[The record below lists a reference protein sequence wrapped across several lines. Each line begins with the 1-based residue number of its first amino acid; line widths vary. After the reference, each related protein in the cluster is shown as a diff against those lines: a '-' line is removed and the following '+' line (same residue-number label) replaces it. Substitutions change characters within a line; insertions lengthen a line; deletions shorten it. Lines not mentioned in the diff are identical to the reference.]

1 MGIVIGPIEFEGP
14 YSHANQMRNEAGLY
28 AILSE
33 NKGEF
38 ELVELD
44 EANCVKDCLDDE
56 EYTSNKRFW
65 QEMSGSNLLAA
76 VHYTPELSEDQRRH
90 MKMRLLEE
98 FEAPNE

>member
-14 YSHANQMRNEAGLY
+14 YADATELREEPGLY

-44 EANCVKDCLDDE
+44 EASCVRHCLDAD
-56 EYTSNKRFW
+56 EYTSNIRFF
-65 QEMSGSNLLAA
+65 QETSHSNLIAA
-76 VHYTPELSEDQRRH
+76 VHYTPELSRDQRRN
-90 MKMRLLEE
+90 MKMRLMEE
-98 FEAPNE
+98 FQ